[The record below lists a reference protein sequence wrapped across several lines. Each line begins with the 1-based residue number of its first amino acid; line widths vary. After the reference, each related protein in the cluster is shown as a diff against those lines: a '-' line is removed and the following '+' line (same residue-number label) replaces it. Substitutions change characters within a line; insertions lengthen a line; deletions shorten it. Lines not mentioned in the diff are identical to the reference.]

1 MCIRIR
7 SVEDHKT
14 GSFSVNVDMSGVWRK
29 FESMMDAQ
37 KWIKL
42 MRSGTDEQFHIDLR
56 EVVIMPRK
64 ELVYESS
71 YTM

>member
-1 MCIRIR
+1 MCVKISSI
-7 SVEDHKT
+7 EDHRS
-14 GSFSVNVDMSGVWRK
+14 GCFSVNVDMSGVWRK

-71 YTM
+71 YVM

>member
-1 MCIRIR
+1 MSVSIR
-7 SVEDHKT
+7 SIEDHKS
-14 GSFSVNVDMSGVWRK
+14 GSFSVSVNMSGLWRK

-37 KWIKL
+37 KWLRL
-42 MRSGTDEQFHIDLR
+42 MRSGTDEQFYIDLR

-71 YTM
+71 YVM